1 MRRLKL
7 AATILVLCCA
17 GARIVHAET
26 LEPLPFDR
34 PNDNAAL
41 RALYKKAQAAF
52 EAGNYVQARGLF
64 LQAWSLSPGAEVA
77 LGLGQ
82 SEYELKRFR
91 DCAEHLDFA
100 IHKLG
105 PTVSERV
112 LARAKKALAE
122 AKAQVA
128 LLRVST
134 PKDGAQITVDGVAVG
149 TAPLEQPIY
158 LDPGTHEI
166 AARVGNNG
174 IARSVAV
181 QAGQESSIRLPFDSQ
196 SKLVDSPWS
205 RNAPRAS
212 TPDTA
217 NYSAAGES
225 PRSVVPVIIGGA
237 VFLAGVTAAVVF
249 RIDSDSQFND
259 ADALRAKLA
268 QAGCQGS
275 ANSGDCAALL
285 AANQNGDR
293 ARNWSTAAIFVAA
306 GAALGTAAYWFWP
319 SSDAKSS
326 AGSANRARLRAGFAP
341 SGILLSG
348 NF

>member
-1 MRRLKL
+1 MRRPKL
-7 AATILVLCCA
+7 AIGLLILCCA
-17 GARIVHAET
+17 GARNVHAEPP
-26 LEPLPFDR
+26 EPLLLDR

-52 EAGNYVQARGLF
+52 DAGNYVQARGLF
-64 LQAWSLSPGAEVA
+64 LQAWSISPGAEVA

-82 SEYELKRFR
+82 SDYELKRFR

-100 IHKLG
+100 IRKLG

-112 LARAKKALAE
+112 LALAKKALAE

-128 LLRVST
+128 VLRVST

-158 LDPGTHEI
+158 LEPGNHEI

-174 IARSVAV
+174 IARNVAV
-181 QAGQESSIRLPFDSQ
+181 QAGQESSIRLPLDAQ
-196 SKLVDSPWS
+196 STLVDSPWS

-212 TPDTA
+212 TPD
-217 NYSAAGES
+217 AASHSVASES

-237 VFLAGVTAAVVF
+237 VFLASVTAAVVF
-249 RIDSDSQFND
+249 RIDSDSEFND

-268 QAGCQGS
+268 RTGCQGT
-275 ANSGDCAALL
+275 ANSSDCAALL

-306 GAALGTAAYWFWP
+306 GAALGTAAYWYWP
-319 SSDAKSS
+319 SSNAKTSTS
-326 AGSANRARLRAGFAP
+326 FANRVGLRAGFAP